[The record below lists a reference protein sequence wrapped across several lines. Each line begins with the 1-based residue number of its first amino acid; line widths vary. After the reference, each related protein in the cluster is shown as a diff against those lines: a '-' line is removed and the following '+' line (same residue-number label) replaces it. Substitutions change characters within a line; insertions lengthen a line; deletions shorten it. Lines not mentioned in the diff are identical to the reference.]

1 MRTVKQTQARQT
13 SSKQN
18 SSDRNESLKRKD
30 ECMGKQEEM
39 ALPKTLDWTTRGKCK
54 MKKWKPEQ
62 TKCSEMCLTY
72 GKSRDKVINREAH
85 EDSIMTNAESDAN
98 KRPWKNLT
106 AQRMWDWP
114 EIFVVDDGWQ
124 DFRSKTLVDT
134 TQVLEEKM
142 HMVMSEHLIMQTEE
156 TLDYPMTETRKEHR
170 SLAFASNNETSG
182 EMSVQLEVLQEMAE
196 VSTVLQKVQQGKLF
210 QVTMFYAVTLILE
223 EGNKYH
229 ELNESYGFVNEQQFA
244 LHENLNE
251 TAMHRRLCHGAVK
264 HDKPVEGNARDE
276 TRTMSSSFGKKSKI
290 DFKVGLVEEIILSHR
305 NVWNHWIGN
314 GNSGMDAVS
323 QANDIDETQLSNGH
337 RKQLKKRSWKIE
349 HNWNLIHG
357 KEEGAQLNMNGTPQD
372 DTLWLREFRDNSSV
386 TRMEMCSLKVP
397 TTASRKNG
405 TCNGPATPFKAMGTQ
420 YGSFGNLEVFDDL
433 LEPDRNLD
441 EKKLD
446 FCGERSSVT
455 LYKQKRK
462 RNSTALQLLGEYSDV
477 ATENDVSESRELIVV
492 QRLSLKHKSIS
503 IGCTE
508 NNENKRKSFSR
519 GNVENFLYLL
529 MMVID
534 DSTTSVEHQIECLSK
549 DRLENEI
556 SLTYLFHSQST
567 LMRKC
572 VTEKILAGDILDI
585 SGNLHFGC

>member
-1 MRTVKQTQARQT
+1 MTKQSQPCKGPQDCYRTFKAISNSITPPTGHELREQSAHSRKDGHNVTDKESHLRNNKEPCFGRIDSKCIVGSHWRSNHKSVESSSMMRTVKQTQARQT

-18 SSDRNESLKRKD
+18 SSDRNDTLKRKD

-39 ALPKTLDWTTRGKCK
+39 ALPKTHDWTTRGKCK

-85 EDSIMTNAESDAN
+85 EDSIVTNAESDAN

-196 VSTVLQKVQQGKLF
+196 VSTVLQKVQQRKLF
-210 QVTMFYAVTLILE
+210 QVTMFYAVTLLLE

-229 ELNESYGFVNEQQFA
+229 ELNKSYGFVNEQQFA

-264 HDKPVEGNARDE
+264 HDKP
-276 TRTMSSSFGKKSKI
+276 
-290 DFKVGLVEEIILSHR
+290 
-305 NVWNHWIGN
+305 W
-314 GNSGMDAVS
+314 
-323 QANDIDETQLSNGH
+323 
-337 RKQLKKRSWKIE
+337 
-349 HNWNLIHG
+349 
-357 KEEGAQLNMNGTPQD
+357 
-372 DTLWLREFRDNSSV
+372 
-386 TRMEMCSLKVP
+386 
-397 TTASRKNG
+397 
-405 TCNGPATPFKAMGTQ
+405 KAMP
-420 YGSFGNLEVFDDL
+420 EMEH
-433 LEPDRNLD
+433 EP
-441 EKKLD
+441 
-446 FCGERSSVT
+446 
-455 LYKQKRK
+455 
-462 RNSTALQLLGEYSDV
+462 
-477 ATENDVSESRELIVV
+477 
-492 QRLSLKHKSIS
+492 
-503 IGCTE
+503 
-508 NNENKRKSFSR
+508 
-519 GNVENFLYLL
+519 
-529 MMVID
+529 
-534 DSTTSVEHQIECLSK
+534 
-549 DRLENEI
+549 
-556 SLTYLFHSQST
+556 
-567 LMRKC
+567 
-572 VTEKILAGDILDI
+572 
-585 SGNLHFGC
+585 